1 MNYRSRDG
9 AAGLSIPSGSPA
21 AERCNCLLPSLMQVV
36 PALNLEEDAV
46 DYHRMTPASPEL
58 NALIRLQLEHFF
70 PRSTALSLLLLH
82 VSQLEQIHINPQSG
96 LLRKRRRYHASASFL
111 EQVLVNVRRA
121 IRDSDELLVHEGTG
135 AAVIFPEVDKQ
146 GISVILERVSRRIS
160 LLQAETVIPPL
171 ERETDI
177 VLGIGSY
184 PESGPSLEQLLYH
197 VGVTAFRFTLRP
209 AITAQLLGIMPAM
222 TEIGEPASAEPD
234 HDQQKAPGSS
244 RSASNVPF
252 MQLPAQLPSRLRQL
266 IPYHIALELR
276 CAPVGRDHQ
285 YLTVAMAD
293 PNNSNAVHALRELT
307 GLTIFPVACDI
318 SALNAL
324 LGTKW

>member
-1 MNYRSRDG
+1 
-9 AAGLSIPSGSPA
+9 
-21 AERCNCLLPSLMQVV
+21 
-36 PALNLEEDAV
+36 
-46 DYHRMTPASPEL
+46 
-58 NALIRLQLEHFF
+58 
-70 PRSTALSLLLLH
+70 
-82 VSQLEQIHINPQSG
+82 
-96 LLRKRRRYHASASFL
+96 
-111 EQVLVNVRRA
+111 
-121 IRDSDELLVHEGTG
+121 
-135 AAVIFPEVDKQ
+135 
-146 GISVILERVSRRIS
+146 
-160 LLQAETVIPPL
+160 
-171 ERETDI
+171 
-177 VLGIGSY
+177 
-184 PESGPSLEQLLYH
+184 
-197 VGVTAFRFTLRP
+197 
-209 AITAQLLGIMPAM
+209 M
-222 TEIGEPASAEPD
+222 TEIGEPASAEPH